1 MRSLFTNLLDVV
13 VGAEGGAADVDV
25 NVTLVQE
32 LLCQFLDLGRPGGGP
47 HEDLTV
53 GTDGP
58 DDFPDLGFESHVQ
71 HPKNRRSN
79 IIRVTSTNLIR
90 TGVRRYKSTIVISFE
105 LLEWGSI
112 RCKHIV

>member
-13 VGAEGGAADVDV
+13 VGAEGGTADVDV

-71 HPKNRRSN
+71 HPKNRGAN
-79 IIRVTSTNLIR
+79 IRRVTPSNLI
-90 TGVRRYKSTIVISFE
+90 
-105 LLEWGSI
+105 
-112 RCKHIV
+112 